1 MQIAP
6 LASGSTRGLARQ
18 QVTRESDD
26 TDRSHT
32 RCIGH
37 DMITM
42 GTKALTRGIEQ
53 LDLLVAALCG
63 VVLLLEGIAMAAI
76 GSPVPSIADAWQLA
90 PFPQRYRRAM
100 LGCCLDRSASGCS
113 VIGWAPTPCS

>member
-6 LASGSTRGLARQ
+6 PASGSTRGLARQ
-18 QVTRESDD
+18 QVTGESDD

-63 VVLLLEGIAMAAI
+63 VVLLLEGYDIAAI
-76 GSPVPSIADAWQLA
+76 GYAVPLIADAWRLTQSGFTPALTA
-90 PFPQRYRRAM
+90 GNVGLL
-100 LGCCLDRSASGCS
+100 LGSFG
-113 VIGWAPTPCS
+113 IGVVESNID